1 MLQDEDRH
9 QYYFLLPGRLNSH
22 QNSKQEALV
31 IKKNFFILQTQLI
44 KENSKSEDD
53 FIAILKCI

>member
-9 QYYFLLPGRLNSH
+9 QYYFLLPGRLNSR